1 METLLVMRF
10 AYRFTELISCGKP
23 SCAQNATRRYRYSHD
38 VKPASTP
45 SRPDPA
51 PPPRRRGRPR
61 RAAAR
66 QAIVDA
72 TLQLLAERGF
82 QAATMDA
89 IADRAGVS
97 KNTIYRRWT
106 SKEELIADALS
117 ELTASAEL
125 SSDGEI
131 HVLLL
136 EHIRDV
142 DGILDDPLVGR
153 LLPGLLG
160 ELQRNPAFAEAYAEH
175 VVRPR
180 RQAII
185 ELLERAIDAGELR
198 AGARPDEIADLL
210 IGPLL
215 LRHLFAV
222 GLPPR
227 PARYAELLL
236 ETIWSGIAPP
246 GERVGS

>member
-1 METLLVMRF
+1 MDMKR
-10 AYRFTELISCGKP
+10 
-23 SCAQNATRRYRYSHD
+23 H
-38 VKPASTP
+38 
-45 SRPDPA
+45 SRPDPTGK
-51 PPPRRRGRPR
+51 PRGRPR
-61 RAAAR
+61 RETAR

-82 QAATMDA
+82 QAATMDS

-106 SKEELIADALS
+106 SKEELIADALRD
-117 ELTASAEL
+117 LTGPAEVEAE
-125 SSDGEI
+125 GE
-131 HVLLL
+131 VYALLL
-136 EHIRDV
+136 EHIREV
-142 DGILDDPLVGR
+142 EGLLDDPLVGR

-160 ELQRNPAFAEAYAEH
+160 ELQRNPAFAEVYAEY

-185 ELLERAIDAGELR
+185 ELLERAIEAGQLR
-198 AGARPDEIADLL
+198 AGTRADEVADLL

-222 GLPPR
+222 GLPVR
-227 PARYAELLL
+227 PPRYAEQLL
-236 ETIWSGIAPP
+236 ETIWLGAAPTASASP
-246 GERVGS
+246 RLP